1 MQTEAFLPSLTV
13 WETLNITASLRLPES
28 LSRNQK
34 NALMQTT
41 IESMGLIKV
50 RQTQVRTQPLQ
61 PIQTP
66 CAAAPCLH
74 NQSVS
79 GWPPG
84 CSMLHARLMVGTKSL
99 QRQRLCASG
108 TPIRQRLK
116 AAA

>member
-50 RQTQVRTQPLQ
+50 RQTQVRAHPQQPTHC
-61 PIQTP
+61 P
-66 CAAAPCLH
+66 
-74 NQSVS
+74 
-79 GWPPG
+79 
-84 CSMLHARLMVGTKSL
+84 
-99 QRQRLCASG
+99 
-108 TPIRQRLK
+108 
-116 AAA
+116 